1 MVLLRTTLL
10 IFLFTLPIFNAAAQD
25 AAEIIRKAEMNFRGD
40 NHIATIKMTIE
51 REGWTREMQMKTW
64 VMGEEYALILVE
76 SPARDR
82 GTSFLK
88 RDREIWN
95 WVPSIERVVKLPPSM
110 MMQSWMGSDFSNDDL
125 VRSSSI
131 MEDYN
136 QEIVG
141 EEMIGEH
148 LCHKIELSPKPDA
161 PVVWGKIVAWISKDG
176 YLQLKN
182 EFYDEDDF
190 LISVMEMSEIK
201 EMDGRRIPTKMVMTP
216 VDEEGER
223 TIIEYLEL
231 DFDADLEESLFSL
244 QQMKRLK

>member
-1 MVLLRTTLL
+1 MVLFRTVFIL
-10 IFLFTLPIFNAAAQD
+10 FLFVAGFASTFAQD
-25 AAEIIRKAEMNFRGD
+25 AAEIIRKAELNFRGD

-64 VMGEEYALILVE
+64 VMGEDYALILVE

-131 MEDYN
+131 MDDYD
-136 QEIVG
+136 QKIIG
-141 EEMIGEH
+141 EEMIGDH
-148 LCHKIELSPKPDA
+148 LCHKIELTPKPDA

-176 YLQLKN
+176 FLQLKN
-182 EFYDEDDF
+182 EFYDEDEF
-190 LISVMEMSEIK
+190 LISTMEMSEIK
-201 EMDGRRIPTKMVMTP
+201 EMDGRMIPTKMIMTP
-216 VDEEGER
+216 VDEEGQR
-223 TIIEYLEL
+223 TIIEYVEI
-231 DFDADLEESLFSL
+231 DFDAELEENLFSL